1 MQDLD
6 LRSLATIL
14 ADATLDA
21 YYRRGITV
29 EIQSTLRG
37 TRLEL
42 AMIGQG
48 ECHETAVSIISDA
61 IPTGRVAAYLRAR
74 LDLLAVRFSSARS
87 CAVN

>member
-1 MQDLD
+1 MLDLD

-29 EIQSTLRG
+29 AIQATLRG

-42 AMIGQG
+42 VMAGEG
-48 ECHETAVSIISDA
+48 ECHETTVSIIADA
-61 IPTGRVAAYLRAR
+61 IPPGRVAAYLRAR
-74 LDLLAVRFSSARS
+74 LDLLAIRFANARS

>member
-6 LRSLATIL
+6 LRSLAIII

-29 EIQSTLRG
+29 AIQATLRG
-37 TRLEL
+37 TRLEFVM
-42 AMIGQG
+42 AGEG
-48 ECHETAVSIISDA
+48 ECHETTVSIIADS
-61 IPTGRVAAYLRAR
+61 IPPGRVDAYLRAR
-74 LDLLAVRFSSARS
+74 LDLLAVRFAAARS